1 MGWSVEN
8 YGTEVDEEVN
18 ILPNDYKL
26 AKDPQLDRALSIVKK
41 DLKNKKSVLKADL
54 KNKPNL
60 KLP

>member
-26 AKDPQLDRALSIVKK
+26 GKDPQLDRALSIVK
-41 DLKNKKSVLKADL
+41 DLKIR
-54 KNKPNL
+54 NL
-60 KLP
+60 F